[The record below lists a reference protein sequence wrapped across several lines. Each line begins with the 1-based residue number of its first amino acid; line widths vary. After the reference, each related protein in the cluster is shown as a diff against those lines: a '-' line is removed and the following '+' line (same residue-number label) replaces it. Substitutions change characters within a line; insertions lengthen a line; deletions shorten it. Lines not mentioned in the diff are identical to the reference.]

1 MPADLAPGDVSQT
14 KQTPDSA
21 DPVVVFEDVSI
32 IFDIKPVLQNISFT
46 VCRGETR
53 IILGPAGGGKSVL
66 MKLANGL
73 IRPDSGTI
81 CVFGEDV
88 TRMRETDLFKLR
100 ARIGMVFQESALFDS
115 LSVEDN
121 VAYRLHEDRV
131 PEEEAHK
138 RVVEALQFVELENTI
153 AKFPSELSG
162 GMRRRVS
169 IARAIIAKPDLILY
183 DSPTGGLDPITSTT
197 IIDLV
202 IKQRDVSHTTSL
214 LITHRLQDA
223 FLLARNRFNQQTGKK
238 ELFPFGVRVDVYG
251 FGDLICCKPG
261 WGIGLVQACSGTDH
275 ARRKLKILTEC
286 KWEFSEWKASGGRV
300 LLISWTKK
308 GAIGERKLWE
318 ARLKELV

>member
-1 MPADLAPGDVSQT
+1 MPADIAPGNAPQT
-14 KQTPDSA
+14 LQTPDSE
-21 DPVVVFEDVSI
+21 DPVVVFSDVSI
-32 IFDIKPVLQNISFT
+32 TFDIKPVLQNISFT
-46 VCRGETR
+46 VHRGETR

-66 MKLANGL
+66 MKLVNGL
-73 IRPDSGTI
+73 LRPDSGTI

-88 TRMRETDLFKLR
+88 THMRETDLFKLR
-100 ARIGMVFQESALFDS
+100 ERIGMVFQESALFDS

-121 VAYRLHEDRV
+121 VAYRLHEDQV
-131 PEEEAHK
+131 PEEESHK

-202 IKQRDVSHTTSL
+202 IKQRDVTHTTSL

-223 FLLARNRFNQQTGKK
+223 FLLARNRFNQQTGKIEPIPNGGVDDSTK
-238 ELFPFGVRVDVYG
+238 FLVLNEGQVVFDGTTHELVH
-251 FGDLICCKPG
+251 
-261 WGIGLVQACSGTDH
+261 STDP
-275 ARRKLKILTEC
+275 
-286 KWEFSEWKASGGRV
+286 W
-300 LLISWTKK
+300 
-308 GAIGERKLWE
+308 
-318 ARLKELV
+318 LKEYLS

>member
-1 MPADLAPGDVSQT
+1 MPADIAPGDISQA
-14 KQTPDSA
+14 KQSPGSA
-21 DPVVVFEDVSI
+21 EPVVVFEDVSI
-32 IFDIKPVLQNISFT
+32 TFDIKPVLQSISFR
-46 VCRGETR
+46 VQHGETR

-81 CVFGEDV
+81 RVFGEDI
-88 TRMRETDLFKLR
+88 TRMSETDLFKLR

-138 RVVEALQFVELENTI
+138 RVIEALQFVELENTI
-153 AKFPSELSG
+153 EKFPSELSG

-214 LITHRLQDA
+214 VITHRLQDA
-223 FLLARNRFNQQTGKK
+223 FLLARNRFNEKTGKIEPIPNGGIDDSTK
-238 ELFPFGVRVDVYG
+238 FLVLNEGSVVFDGNTHELVH
-251 FGDLICCKPG
+251 
-261 WGIGLVQACSGTDH
+261 TDDP
-275 ARRKLKILTEC
+275 
-286 KWEFSEWKASGGRV
+286 W
-300 LLISWTKK
+300 
-308 GAIGERKLWE
+308 
-318 ARLKELV
+318 LKEYLS

>member
-1 MPADLAPGDVSQT
+1 MPADLAPGNTTLLQ
-14 KQTPDSA
+14 QAPDSA
-21 DPVVVFEDVSI
+21 EPVVIFDDVSI
-32 IFDIKPVLQNISFT
+32 TFDIKPVLQNISFT
-46 VCRGETR
+46 VQRGETR

-81 CVFGEDV
+81 HIFGEDI

-100 ARIGMVFQESALFDS
+100 ERIGMVFQESALFDS

-121 VAYRLHEDRV
+121 VAYRLHEEQV

-138 RVVEALQFVELENTI
+138 RVIEALQFVELENTI

-169 IARAIIAKPDLILY
+169 IARAIITKPDLILY

-202 IKQRDVSHTTSL
+202 IKQRDVTHTTSL
-214 LITHRLQDA
+214 VITHRLQDA
-223 FLLARNRFNQQTGKK
+223 FLLARNHFNPQTGKI
-238 ELFPFGVRVDVYG
+238 EPIPNG
-251 FGDLICCKPG
+251 
-261 WGIGLVQACSGTDH
+261 GIDDSTKFLVLND
-275 ARRKLKILTEC
+275 
-286 KWEFSEWKASGGRV
+286 GRV
-300 LLISWTKK
+300 VFDGTTH
-308 GAIGERKLWE
+308 
-318 ARLKELV
+318 ELVHSTDPWLREYLS

>member
-1 MPADLAPGDVSQT
+1 MPANIAPGDASQA
-14 KQTPDSA
+14 KKSPDSR

-32 IFDIKPVLQNISFT
+32 TFDIKPVLQNISFA
-46 VCRGETR
+46 VYRGETR

-73 IRPDSGTI
+73 IRPDSGDI
-81 CVFGEDV
+81 RVFGEDV

-121 VAYRLHEDRV
+121 VAYRLHEEHV
-131 PEEEAHK
+131 PEEEAHQ
-138 RVVEALQFVELENTI
+138 RVIEVLQFVELEHTI
-153 AKFPSELSG
+153 NKFPAELSG

-214 LITHRLQDA
+214 VITHRLQDA
-223 FLLARNRFNQQTGKK
+223 FLLARNRFNQQTGKIEPIPNDGIDDSTK
-238 ELFPFGVRVDVYG
+238 FLVLNDGGIVFDGTTEELVHT
-251 FGDLICCKPG
+251 
-261 WGIGLVQACSGTDH
+261 TDP
-275 ARRKLKILTEC
+275 
-286 KWEFSEWKASGGRV
+286 W
-300 LLISWTKK
+300 
-308 GAIGERKLWE
+308 
-318 ARLKELV
+318 LKEYLS

>member
-1 MPADLAPGDVSQT
+1 MPADIAPGDVSQA
-14 KQTPDSA
+14 KQSPDSA
-21 DPVVVFEDVSI
+21 EPVVVFEDVSI
-32 IFDIKPVLQNISFT
+32 TFDIKPVLQNISFR
-46 VCRGETR
+46 VQHGETR

-81 CVFGEDV
+81 RVFGEDI
-88 TRMRETDLFKLR
+88 TRMPETELFKLR

-131 PEEEAHK
+131 PEEEAHN

-153 AKFPSELSG
+153 EKFPSELSG

-223 FLLARNRFNQQTGKK
+223 FLLARNRFNEKTGKI
-238 ELFPFGVRVDVYG
+238 EPIPNNGVDDSTK
-251 FGDLICCKPG
+251 F
-261 WGIGLVQACSGTDH
+261 LV
-275 ARRKLKILTEC
+275 LNE
-286 KWEFSEWKASGGRV
+286 GRV
-300 LLISWTKK
+300 VFDGNIHELVHTDDPW
-308 GAIGERKLWE
+308 
-318 ARLKELV
+318 LKEYLS